1 MSSTDTLFIGKRDS
15 TINANEARSS
25 CDLTRMDRVVAE
37 MTAENLGLK
46 KRFGDGTLRTTCMLR
61 TVTFCIFVYEN
72 SALGVVLIM
81 PARSQ

>member
-1 MSSTDTLFIGKRDS
+1 
-15 TINANEARSS
+15 
-25 CDLTRMDRVVAE
+25 MDRVVAE